1 MRIHH
6 RICDA
11 QKHLLQTL
19 VKRLEKLI
27 KIYVTDLG
35 VKEIIK
41 NVLNIN
47 FIEFR
52 TQQRPADPNKSYTL
66 HVKIHHRICDA
77 QKHLLQTLV
86 KRLEKL
92 IDIHVID
99 LGVKEII
106 KNVLNINLIEC
117 RTQQRP
123 ADPNK
128 SYTLHVKIHHRICDA
143 QKHLLQT
150 LVKRLEKL
158 IDIHVIDLGVKEII
172 KNVLNINFIEFRTQQ
187 RPADQTKCLYTRC
200 ENSSQNL

>member
-1 MRIHH
+1 MLKNIYFKHLLNGWKKLIDIYVIDLDVKEIIKNVLNINLIECRTQQRPADPNKIYTLHVKIHH

-19 VKRLEKLI
+19 VKRFEKLI
-27 KIYVTDLG
+27 DIYVIDLD

-47 FIEFR
+47 LIECR
-52 TQQRPADPNKSYTL
+52 TQQRPADPNKIYTL

-92 IDIHVID
+92 IDIYVID
-99 LGVKEII
+99 LGM
-106 KNVLNINLIEC
+106 
-117 RTQQRP
+117 
-123 ADPNK
+123 
-128 SYTLHVKIHHRICDA
+128 
-143 QKHLLQT
+143 
-150 LVKRLEKL
+150 
-158 IDIHVIDLGVKEII
+158 KEII

-187 RPADQTKCLYTRC
+187 RTADPNKSLYTRC

>member
-6 RICDA
+6 RICDV

-19 VKRLEKLI
+19 VKRLEK
-27 KIYVTDLG
+27 K
-35 VKEIIK
+35 
-41 NVLNIN
+41 
-47 FIEFR
+47 
-52 TQQRPADPNKSYTL
+52 
-66 HVKIHHRICDA
+66 
-77 QKHLLQTLV
+77 
-86 KRLEKL
+86 
-92 IDIHVID
+92 IDIYVID

-143 QKHLLQT
+143 QKDLLQT

-158 IDIHVIDLGVKEII
+158 IKIYETDLGMYEIVE
-172 KNVLNINFIEFRTQQ
+172 NVSKVNWNQIRIQ
-187 RPADQTKCLYTRC
+187 
-200 ENSSQNL
+200 

>member
-6 RICDA
+6 RICDV

-19 VKRLEKLI
+19 VKRLEK
-27 KIYVTDLG
+27 K
-35 VKEIIK
+35 
-41 NVLNIN
+41 
-47 FIEFR
+47 
-52 TQQRPADPNKSYTL
+52 
-66 HVKIHHRICDA
+66 
-77 QKHLLQTLV
+77 
-86 KRLEKL
+86 
-92 IDIHVID
+92 IDIYVID

-143 QKHLLQT
+143 QKDLLQT

-158 IDIHVIDLGVKEII
+158 IKIYETDLGMYEIVE
-172 KNVLNINFIEFRTQQ
+172 NVSNINWIKMRIQW
-187 RPADQTKCLYTRC
+187 RPADPTKCLYTRC

>member
-52 TQQRPADPNKSYTL
+52 TQQRPAGPNKSYTL

-92 IDIHVID
+92 IDIYVID
-99 LGVKEII
+99 LGVKGII

-150 LVKRLEKL
+150 LVKRFEKL
-158 IDIHVIDLGVKEII
+158 IKIYVTDLGMYEIVE
-172 KNVLNINFIEFRTQQ
+172 NVSNINCIKMRVQ
-187 RPADQTKCLYTRC
+187 
-200 ENSSQNL
+200 

>member
-1 MRIHH
+1 MI
-6 RICDA
+6 
-11 QKHLLQTL
+11 
-19 VKRLEKLI
+19 
-27 KIYVTDLG
+27 DLG
-35 VKEIIK
+35 VKEISK

-47 FIEFR
+47 LIECR
-52 TQQRPADPNKSYTL
+52 TQQRPADQNKRYTL

-86 KRLEKL
+86 KRFEKF
-92 IDIHVID
+92 IDIYVID

-150 LVKRLEKL
+150 LVKRFEKF
-158 IDIHVIDLGVKEII
+158 IDIYVIDLGVKEIS
-172 KNVLNINFIEFRTQQ
+172 KNVLNINLIEFRSQQ
-187 RPADQTKCLYTRC
+187 RRADPTNVYTLDMRIHHRICDAQKHLLQTIVKRL
-200 ENSSQNL
+200 ES